1 MQKTANKNEHFCEW
15 CTRFFVSKK
24 CLQNLIE
31 SGILP
36 LLKQQNSFKYLIIL
50 AKKVKTNKNTN
61 WLRPVFIK
69 LIFEQ
74 QIAHSEKKMY

>member
-1 MQKTANKNEHFCEW
+1 MQKTASKNEHFCEW
-15 CTRFFVSKK
+15 YTRFFVSKK

-74 QIAHSEKKMY
+74 QIAHSEK

>member
-1 MQKTANKNEHFCEW
+1 MQKTANKNERFCEW
-15 CTRFFVSKK
+15 YTRFFVSKK